1 MNDGREK
8 KTPDNNGGGKSG
20 LISTVCACI
29 NYSIINTE
37 CMHELV
43 YKLANSFT
51 QGMSESFN
59 LAIRPSLSTESAWDK
74 YIPIKA
80 SWYCNL

>member
-1 MNDGREK
+1 MNDGREKK

-29 NYSIINTE
+29 NYSIITE

>member
-1 MNDGREK
+1 M
-8 KTPDNNGGGKSG
+8 
-20 LISTVCACI
+20 STVCACI
-29 NYSIINTE
+29 NYSTTTE

-51 QGMSESFN
+51 QEMSESFN
-59 LAIRPSLSTESAWDK
+59 LAIRPSLSTEIAWDK

>member
-8 KTPDNNGGGKSG
+8 KLTPDNNGGEKSG
-20 LISTVCACI
+20 LMSTVCACI
-29 NYSIINTE
+29 NYSTTTE

-51 QGMSESFN
+51 QEMSESFN
-59 LAIRPSLSTESAWDK
+59 LAIRPSNS
-74 YIPIKA
+74 
-80 SWYCNL
+80 